1 MTGAFSAR
9 RTQKV
14 SVPLQA
20 RGKTGMRIGA
30 RKVMM
35 RP

>member
-1 MTGAFSAR
+1 MTGALSDR
-9 RTQKV
+9 CTQRV
-14 SVPLQA
+14 SVALQT
-20 RGKTGMRIGA
+20 RGKTSARIGA